1 MVQQG
6 GLGRGLAS
14 LIPSKKNQNK
24 SYLGKESSGGK
35 SISGVKKIGKGESAT
50 VSLKENPAMIKDIR
64 LKSILEV
71 SVDDVSPNPFQPRK
85 IFDKQ
90 KLQELADSIKTHG
103 LLQPLVVTQNKQ
115 DQYELIAGERRLE
128 ASKLAG
134 IKKVPVIVKKANN
147 QKKMEL
153 SLVENLQRHDL
164 NAIEEAKAF
173 QQLHDEI
180 GLTQEEIAARVGKS
194 RSAVAN
200 VMRLLKLPIE
210 IQKAIF
216 ENKIS
221 EGHARALAG
230 ISNQE
235 KQLALFKLTVQKGL
249 TVRQIEER
257 AKEVVISEHTRKV
270 RKPDPDIQEKE
281 KQLSE
286 ALGTKVKI
294 KKKNG
299 SGQVLVDFYS
309 NEEFEAV
316 CEKIKS

>member
-1 MVQQG
+1 MIQQG

-14 LIPSKKNQNK
+14 LIPPKKNQNK
-24 SYLGKESSGGK
+24 NYFGKNSSAGK
-35 SISGVKKIGKGESAT
+35 KVSGVSKRGRGESAT
-50 VSLKENPAMIKDIR
+50 VSLGENPAMIKDIR
-64 LKSILEV
+64 LKSILEI
-71 SVDDVSPNPFQPRK
+71 STVDIFPNPFQPRK
-85 IFDKQ
+85 KFDKE

-103 LLQPLVVTQNKQ
+103 LLQPLVVTQKGK

-134 IKKVPVIVKKANN
+134 IKKVPVIVKKADD

-153 SLVENLQRHDL
+153 ALVENLQRHDL

-173 QQLHDEI
+173 QQLCDEI
-180 GLTQEEIAARVGKS
+180 GLKQEEVAARVGKS

-200 VMRLLKLPIE
+200 TMRLLKLPME
-210 IQKAIF
+210 IQKAIL

-230 ISNQE
+230 IANPE
-235 KQLALFKLTVQKGL
+235 KQLALFRLALKKDL

-270 RKPDPDIQEKE
+270 SKPDPDVQEKE
-281 KQLSE
+281 RQLSE
-286 ALGTKVKI
+286 SLGTKVKI

-299 SGQVLVDFYS
+299 NGQVLIDFYS
-309 NEEFEAV
+309 DEEFNAIYK
-316 CEKIKS
+316 KIGG